1 MQKVPFPGETII
13 SYEKTKDLT
22 GGEGW
27 SGFGHLIFGGG
38 AGVGILYLTSERIVY
53 IQEPNPIQKTYSTT
67 YVERMPAV
75 QHAAQLRDVGLKE
88 YINLPLNEVIGYKA
102 GRLFGILSIC
112 IYSQNKRYSLAF
124 GRYDCKI
131 LFNFI
136 KTLPVIDK
144 NIEKQYPQ
152 KKLDKSK
159 PYCERCFSENVFYSS
174 GPDGL
179 LVPYGMGK
187 CGTCNYDFK
196 WKRKWGLPGG
206 K

>member
-1 MQKVPFPGETII
+1 MVYFPFAFILKI
-13 SYEKTKDLT
+13 KD
-22 GGEGW
+22 
-27 SGFGHLIFGGG
+27 
-38 AGVGILYLTSERIVY
+38 IL
-53 IQEPNPIQKTYSTT
+53 
-67 YVERMPAV
+67 
-75 QHAAQLRDVGLKE
+75 
-88 YINLPLNEVIGYKA
+88 
-102 GRLFGILSIC
+102 
-112 IYSQNKRYSLAF
+112 